1 MFVLSRVLNPTIEKL
16 RRQYTK
22 ACLYG
27 AIRVVEH
34 LKGPVAPVNTCVGD
48 DDLLDVGAMM

>member
-1 MFVLSRVLNPTIEKL
+1 M

-22 ACLYG
+22 VCLYG

-34 LKGPVAPVNTCVGD
+34 LKGPVVPVNTCFGD
-48 DDLLDVGAMM
+48 DDSLDVGAMM